1 MLGRFDHRCLVAG
14 PPGAIIGMVT
24 LRDISDDEVR
34 IGLLSVE
41 PAFGGRGIGRLLFN
55 SALAWCREHQKKRLR
70 VATQTGN
77 IAALRLY
84 IACGATIDSAA
95 YWLYR

>member
-1 MLGRFDHRCLVAG
+1 MG
-14 PPGAIIGMVT
+14 PPDAVIGMVT
-24 LRDISDDEVR
+24 LRDIFADEVR
-34 IGLLSVE
+34 IGLLAVD

-55 SALAWCREHQKKRLR
+55 AALAWCREHRKQRLR

-95 YWLYR
+95 YWLYRTTHDSV